1 MRDLREALRWHS
13 ERIDE
18 LHGEISHLAEP
29 LTPQKLSFHQ
39 PMPEPPLMTPP
50 LNPWRSPPG
59 TPPRD
64 APPGGT
70 HGAAAAA
77 AVEPPPPQ
85 QQPQPQPPPPPPQ
98 QSIDEKLQV
107 LRRRCEHE
115 LGSDGF
121 ELLHSLCLANGGQLA
136 RPLELEAL
144 PVALQLLGEATLL
157 AYVPVIEQA
166 LLLQP

>member
-1 MRDLREALRWHS
+1 MRGLREALRWHS

-18 LHGEISHLAEP
+18 LHGEISQLAEP
-29 LTPQKLSFHQ
+29 LTPQKLSFH

-59 TPPRD
+59 SPPRD
-64 APPGGT
+64 APPGGA

-77 AVEPPPPQ
+77 EPPQPHPQ
-85 QQPQPQPPPPPPQ
+85 PPQPPPPPQP

-136 RPLELEAL
+136 RPLDLEAL
-144 PVALQLLGEATLL
+144 PVALQLLGETTLL